1 MAGSRISS
9 EARVF
14 SLILALL
21 SSTNG
26 LTKHE
31 LLSSIYGYSDRYRDV
46 SQHMALDRQFERDK
60 EQLRSLGIPV
70 ETIDSPGEPGNNQL
84 SRYRITKSAFEVPPG
99 LEFSDRELMMLRM
112 AALAWR
118 EGSLTNESRRA
129 TMKLESLGAGVDAPN
144 LGVSAG
150 FGATEPQAPTLL
162 RAIEDS
168 KIVEFAYQLADRET
182 PLTRLVRPLQL
193 HRFEGRWHLISF
205 DLDRMQ
211 PRVFL
216 LSRIVGSIT
225 VLKTATS
232 DEALPMPADAMI
244 AETSE
249 ALRAIQNKQRVTVRV
264 RSGSAADA
272 SLVNRAHESED
283 AGQFRVHTFGTAD
296 YRELA
301 VTIAGFG
308 ADAVVLDPPELR
320 KYVIDRLRAMRASHT
335 GADTQEAQ

>member
-9 EARVF
+9 EERVF

-21 SSTNG
+21 ASTNG

-31 LLSSIYGYSDRYRDV
+31 LLSSIYGYSDRYRDA
-46 SQHMALDRQFERDK
+46 SQRVALDRQFERDK

-70 ETIDSPGEPGNNQL
+70 ETIESPGEPGNNQL

-99 LEFSDRELMMLRM
+99 LEFNDRELMMMRM

-118 EGSLTNESRRA
+118 EGSLTNEARRA

-150 FGATEPQAPTLL
+150 FGVAEPQAPTLI

-168 KIVEFAYQLADRET
+168 KVVEFSYQLADRDT
-182 PLTRLVRPLQL
+182 PLQRRVRPLQL

-205 DLDRMQ
+205 DLDRSQ

-225 VLKTATS
+225 VFTKTAS
-232 DEALPMPADAMI
+232 DEELPASAEAII
-244 AETSE
+244 AETVES
-249 ALRAIQNKQRVTVRV
+249 LRAIQREQRVTIRV
-264 RSGSAADA
+264 RTGTVADA
-272 SLVNRAHESED
+272 SLVRQANESVD
-283 AGQFRVHTFGTAD
+283 AGEFRMHTFGTSD
-296 YRELA
+296 VRELA
-301 VTIAGFG
+301 ITIAGFG
-308 ADAVVLDPPELR
+308 ADAVALDPPELR
-320 KYVIDRLRAMRASHT
+320 KFVIERLRAMRAAHL
-335 GADTQEAQ
+335 GANTQEVR